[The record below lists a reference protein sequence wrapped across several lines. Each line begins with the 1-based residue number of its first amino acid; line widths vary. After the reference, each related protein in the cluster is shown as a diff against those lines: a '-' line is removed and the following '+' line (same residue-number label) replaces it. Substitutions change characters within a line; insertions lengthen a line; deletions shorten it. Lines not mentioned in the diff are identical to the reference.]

1 MSNPVV
7 QWQIISKE
15 PDKVAAFYR
24 GLFGWTISANNAIG
38 YREVKGE
45 VGGMPGG
52 IWPAPPEAP
61 NMVQLFIAV
70 DDVTRSAASAVE
82 LGAKVIVPPTVLP
95 DGDAMAVL
103 LDPTGMPFGIMLRR
117 GTKP

>member
-1 MSNPVV
+1 MSSPVV

-24 GLFGWTISANNAIG
+24 SLFGWTISANNALG
-38 YREVKGE
+38 YREVKAE
-45 VGGMPGG
+45 PGGMQGG

-61 NMVQLFIAV
+61 NAVQLFIAV
-70 DDVTRSAASAVE
+70 EDVPKAAKSAVE

-117 GTKP
+117 D

>member
-7 QWQIISKE
+7 YWQMIAKD

-24 GLFGWTISANNAIG
+24 KLFGWTIAATNSIG
-38 YREVKGE
+38 YREVQAE
-45 VGGMPGG
+45 EGGMKGG

-61 NMVQLFIAV
+61 DSVQLFIAV
-70 DDVTRSAASAVE
+70 EDVLKSAENAVA

-95 DGDAMAVL
+95 DGDAMAIL
-103 LDPTGMPFGIMLRR
+103 LDPSGMSFGLVLRR
-117 GTKP
+117 

>member
-1 MSNPVV
+1 MSHPVTH
-7 QWQIISKE
+7 WQIISKE

-24 GLFGWTISANNAIG
+24 GLFGWTISATNAIG
-38 YREVKGE
+38 YREVQAE
-45 VGGMPGG
+45 AGGMKGG

-61 NMVQLFIAV
+61 NTVQLFIAV
-70 DDVTRSAASAVE
+70 DDVPKSAQAAVD

-95 DGDAMAVL
+95 DGDAMAIL

-117 GTKP
+117 G